1 MDQPRE
7 FIISIGKIMAEN
19 INFSKIIINMDAERE
34 CEMNMYALHKKRNL
48 N

>member
-1 MDQPRE
+1 
-7 FIISIGKIMAEN
+7 MAEN
-19 INFSKIIINMDAERE
+19 INFSKVIINMDAERE